1 LQYRAVGIN
10 LKRQP
15 LGEADWLLHILTREK
30 GVVRLIA
37 KGGRK
42 SRSKLGGRSE
52 LFVVNDLHVARGRS
66 IDRIMQAE
74 SLHLYTGLTKD
85 LTRLTCAQ
93 YLTEAVLAE
102 ASQGQPHAE
111 LFDLLLA
118 QLGILETVPESEL
131 CAHLVHSLFQVLHAA
146 GIAPDVTHCVLTRQP
161 IQEQSCG
168 FSVEHGGVVALR
180 DSLNTSELY
189 RLTPNMLKA
198 LQMLSSKPLAEYK
211 LDHSVWK
218 QVERFLRHYV
228 EHHLE
233 RSLRSAQLLET
244 LWPPAPVFPRR
255 TFEKVT

>member
-1 LQYRAVGIN
+1 MQYRAVGIN

-118 QLGILETVPESEL
+118 QLGILETVPEPEL

-180 DSLNTSELY
+180 DTLNTSELY

-198 LQMLSSKPLAEYK
+198 LQMLSIKPLTEYK

-218 QVERFLRHYV
+218 QVERFLRHYL

>member
-1 LQYRAVGIN
+1 LEYRAVGIN

-52 LFVVNDLHVARGRS
+52 LFVVNDLHIARGRS

-161 IQEQSCG
+161 IREQSCG

-180 DSLNTSELY
+180 DSLNTSEFY

-198 LQMLSSKPLAEYK
+198 LQMLSSEPLTEYK

-218 QVERFLRHYV
+218 QLERFLRHYL

-244 LWPPAPVFPRR
+244 LWPPAPVLPRR

>member
-1 LQYRAVGIN
+1 VQYRAVGIN

-37 KGGRK
+37 KGARK

-52 LFVVNDLHVARGRS
+52 IFVVNDLQVAHGRS
-66 IDRIMQAE
+66 IDRVMQAE
-74 SLHLYTGLTKD
+74 SLHLYTGLTRD

-102 ASQGQPHAE
+102 ASQGQTHAE
-111 LFDLLLA
+111 LFDLLLN
-118 QLGILETVPESEL
+118 QLGILEAVSESYL
-131 CAHLVHSLFQVLHAA
+131 CAHLVHSLFQVLQVA
-146 GIAPDVTHCVLTRQP
+146 GIAPDVTHCVLSRQP
-161 IQEQSCG
+161 IQEASCG
-168 FSVEHGGVVALR
+168 FSVEHGGIIALR
-180 DSLNTSELY
+180 GTVNTSPLY

-198 LQMLSSKPLAEYK
+198 LQMLPIKPLNEYK

-218 QVERFLRHYV
+218 QVERFLRHYL
-228 EHHLE
+228 EHYLE

-244 LWPPAPVFPRR
+244 LWP
-255 TFEKVT
+255 TSTCDS

>member
-1 LQYRAVGIN
+1 VQYRAVGIN

-52 LFVVNDLHVARGRS
+52 LFVVNDLQVAHGRS
-66 IDRIMQAE
+66 IDRVMQAE

-102 ASQGQPHAE
+102 ASQGQTHPE
-111 LFDLLLA
+111 LFDLLLN
-118 QLGILETVPESEL
+118 QLGILETVAESHL
-131 CAHLVHSLFQVLHAA
+131 CAHLVHSLFQVLHVA
-146 GIAPDVTHCVLTRQP
+146 GIAPDVTHCVLSRQP
-161 IQEQSCG
+161 IQEESCG
-168 FSVEHGGVVALR
+168 FSVEHGGIVALR
-180 DSLNTSELY
+180 GNVNTSQLY

-198 LQMLSSKPLAEYK
+198 LQMLPLKSLAEYK

-218 QVERFLRHYV
+218 QVERFLRHYL

-244 LWPPAPVFPRR
+244 LWPNSTCVS
-255 TFEKVT
+255 